1 MRTATILAWGQIDW
15 WPENLFRGCCPCICL
30 TLKLLSQLWL
40 VVRDCVF
47 IFSLTKESAKKRR
60 ESERWSWLCVP
71 IHTHTHTC
79 FLVCWCA
86 LLSECVWV
94 LCVLLLCLRV
104 LERQCEWRGESRE
117 SRKGRREMLCANPYS
132 LWRIQG
138 HPFMFCQPAVN
149 QFPIKVVL
157 NSAVIPISS
166 SRSRLAVSGAL
177 KQFPCLLSDLL

>member
-47 IFSLTKESAKKRR
+47 IFSLTKESAEKRR

-79 FLVCWCA
+79 VSWCA
-86 LLSECVWV
+86 VRCCQSVCGFYACLCGCVVFACAWKTV
-94 LCVLLLCLRV
+94 RVEGRKQRKQEREERDALCQSILA
-104 LERQCEWRGESRE
+104 LE
-117 SRKGRREMLCANPYS
+117 N
-132 LWRIQG
+132 
-138 HPFMFCQPAVN
+138 
-149 QFPIKVVL
+149 
-157 NSAVIPISS
+157 
-166 SRSRLAVSGAL
+166 SRSSFHVLPTSGQSVSNQSGA
-177 KQFPCLLSDLL
+177 